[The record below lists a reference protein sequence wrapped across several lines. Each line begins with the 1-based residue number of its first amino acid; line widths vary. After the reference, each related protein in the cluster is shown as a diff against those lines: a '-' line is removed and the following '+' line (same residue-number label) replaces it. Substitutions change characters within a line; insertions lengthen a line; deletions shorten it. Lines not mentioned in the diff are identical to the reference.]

1 MDVKTLTA
9 RRMAGGVH
17 EIDRERTDLDRV
29 APAMRNEMGGSD
41 TRRTGDPWNLVFV
54 DVHGNVAIIQQ
65 LGDSCDG
72 VAHHVATYV
81 VCVIVAH
88 KDTLHAHPVGA
99 GKVQDFL
106 RRVSRVDDEALL
118 GLNVPDQID
127 VVRHLR
133 RETVVLCEVATR
145 QELSEID
152 GA

>member
-1 MDVKTLTA
+1 
-9 RRMAGGVH
+9 
-17 EIDRERTDLDRV
+17 
-29 APAMRNEMGGSD
+29 
-41 TRRTGDPWNLVFV
+41 
-54 DVHGNVAIIQQ
+54 
-65 LGDSCDG
+65 
-72 VAHHVATYV
+72 VATYV

-106 RRVSRVDDEALL
+106 CCVSRVDDEALL